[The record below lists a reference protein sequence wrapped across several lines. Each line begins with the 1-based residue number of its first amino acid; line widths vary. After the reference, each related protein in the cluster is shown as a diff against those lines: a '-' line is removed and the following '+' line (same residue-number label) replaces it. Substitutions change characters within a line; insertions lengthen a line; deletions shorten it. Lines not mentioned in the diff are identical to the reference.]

1 MTGDFLRSLISSL
14 TPLEGTAVCFGL
26 VSVYL
31 STRENIWSWP
41 TAIVNVGLYSVLF
54 FREKLYADMG
64 LQVIYLLLSLYG
76 WYEWLYG
83 GENRSALHVSRIT
96 ARLAMRL
103 AGIGVVGS
111 AVLGTLLYRTTDASL
126 PYLDSTLSVFS
137 LIAQW
142 LMTRKVLEN
151 WVIWI
156 ALDVVYVWMFLS
168 LKHLNFT
175 AFQYAVFLA
184 LAGLGFRDWKRSF
197 DTRRTALA

>member
-1 MTGDFLRSLISSL
+1 MTGDFFRSLISSL

-103 AGIGVVGS
+103 AGIGVLGS
-111 AVLGTLLYRTTDASL
+111 VVLGTLLYRTTDASL

-151 WVIWI
+151 WAIWI
-156 ALDVVYVWMFLS
+156 AVDVVYVWMFLS

-184 LAGLGFRDWKRSF
+184 LAVLGFRDWKRSF

>member
-1 MTGDFLRSLISSL
+1 MTGDFFRSLISSL

-31 STRENIWSWP
+31 STRESIWSWP

-151 WVIWI
+151 WAIWI
-156 ALDVVYVWMFLS
+156 AVDVVYVWMFLS

-184 LAGLGFRDWKRSF
+184 LAVLGFRDWKRSF

>member
-1 MTGDFLRSLISSL
+1 MTGDFFRSLISSL

-64 LQVIYLLLSLYG
+64 LQVIYLLLSIYG

-103 AGIGVVGS
+103 AGIGVLGS
-111 AVLGTLLYRTTDASL
+111 VVLGTLLYRTTDASL

-156 ALDVVYVWMFLS
+156 ALDVVYVWMFIF
-168 LKHLNFT
+168 LKQLHFT

-184 LAGLGFRDWKRSF
+184 LAVLGFRDWKRSF

>member
-1 MTGDFLRSLISSL
+1 MTGDFFRSLISSL

-83 GENRSALHVSRIT
+83 GENRSELRVSRIT

-156 ALDVVYVWMFLS
+156 ALDVVYVWMFIF
-168 LKHLNFT
+168 LKQLHFT

-184 LAGLGFRDWKRSF
+184 LAVLGFRDWKRSF

>member
-1 MTGDFLRSLISSL
+1 MTGDFFRSLISSL

-151 WVIWI
+151 WAIWI
-156 ALDVVYVWMFLS
+156 AVDVVYVWMFLS

-184 LAGLGFRDWKRSF
+184 LAVLGFRDWKRSF

>member
-1 MTGDFLRSLISSL
+1 MTGDFFRSLISSL

-64 LQVIYLLLSLYG
+64 LQVIYLLLSIYG

-83 GENRSALHVSRIT
+83 GENRSELRVSRIT

-103 AGIGVVGS
+103 TGIGVVGS

-156 ALDVVYVWMFLS
+156 ALDVVYVWMFIF

-184 LAGLGFRDWKRSF
+184 LAVLGFRDWKRSF
-197 DTRRTALA
+197 DTRRTAVA